1 MTKAPSEPAAKPPTA
16 IEAPVAT
23 QRQTQA
29 MTKAPIAVA
38 RPTQRQTQAMIKAP
52 SEPAAKL
59 SATIEAPVPPQARV
73 QAEAAKRLAEVAER
87 SAEAGERRL
96 ASVGRE
102 PRFAAVDRFLER
114 LVEAGLAFNV
124 PGRMQVGDVVG
135 IHVVLSPSADRE
147 ELVAAIEEEGRR
159 EFHTIRVSKL
169 MEAKLEGLG
178 FDITPKEPQTQPVS
192 GEQPTEWRWQVKAK
206 DTGLQA
212 LYLTLSA
219 VIAVEGA
226 ERRRKIDTF
235 KKEILVEVTASTWG
249 QAILDFVTD
258 FAGAITAIGGAVAVV
273 YGGYRW
279 LGRRRRA
286 AGGG

>member
-1 MTKAPSEPAAKPPTA
+1 M
-16 IEAPVAT
+16 
-23 QRQTQA
+23 
-29 MTKAPIAVA
+29 
-38 RPTQRQTQAMIKAP
+38 
-52 SEPAAKL
+52 
-59 SATIEAPVPPQARV
+59 
-73 QAEAAKRLAEVAER
+73 QAEAARRPPASPDTAAAAPRAAPAKKNGGGPPPGPGEAED
-87 SAEAGERRL
+87 GERRL

-102 PRFAAVDRFLER
+102 TRFAAVDRFLEG

-124 PGRMQVGDVVG
+124 PGPMHVGDVEG

-159 EFHTIRVSKL
+159 EFHTIRVSDL

-219 VIAVEGA
+219 VIVVNGT

-235 KKEILVEVTASTWG
+235 KKEILVEVTAPTWV
-249 QAILDFVTD
+249 QTILDFVTG

-273 YGGYRW
+273 YGGYHW